1 MGRGSGWRLT
11 VVVSPENCLAGGDLV
26 TLADNY
32 EYLEEDW
39 ARCVTVLYTSCHS
52 TVYRPSPLSYQ
63 DSCPLS

>member
-1 MGRGSGWRLT
+1 
-11 VVVSPENCLAGGDLV
+11 V

-52 TVYRPSPLSYQ
+52 TVYLLSQYCIPPLSFV
-63 DSCPLS
+63 LSRLLSSLLMSGGAIRSVTK